1 MRDINTQNVLIIFG
15 AFTIFYGSVEVNWYG
30 IPLIGIGI
38 SWVTSSLIFCLSK
51 REITDGGIVS
61 ALFFRLI

>member
-15 AFTIFYGSVEVNWYG
+15 AFTILYCFVEVNWYG

-38 SWVTSSLIFCLSK
+38 YWVTSSLIFGLSK
-51 REITDGGIVS
+51 REITDGGLVS
-61 ALFFRLI
+61 ALFFGLI